1 MNINFDAAMF
11 SQDAPDAADI
21 LIDCLVDLLIASRA
35 ALSVVAYER
44 EQAEDVA
51 RATVHTLTVAI
62 AIADRL
68 QGGVDELSR
77 LAGRGMW
84 KKQEAAA

>member
-1 MNINFDAAMF
+1 MNIDFNSAMF
-11 SQDAPDAADI
+11 AQPADDAADC

-35 ALSVVAYER
+35 ALSIVHYER
-44 EQAEDVA
+44 EQAEGVA
-51 RATVHTLTVAI
+51 IAAVHTLTVAI

-77 LAGRGMW
+77 LAGRGLW
-84 KKQEAAA
+84 KKQEGAA